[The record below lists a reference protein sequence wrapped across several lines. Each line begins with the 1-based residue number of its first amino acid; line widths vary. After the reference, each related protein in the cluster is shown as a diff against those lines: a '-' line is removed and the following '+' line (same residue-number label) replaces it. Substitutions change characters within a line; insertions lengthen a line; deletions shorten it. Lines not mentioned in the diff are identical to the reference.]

1 MIMECCDSKTQEAE
15 AAGFQVQGQS
25 ELHSKTLSQNT
36 RNQHHQQQ
44 QKTHKIK
51 LSKSIYKQ
59 SSIRSTKETSVR
71 RHA

>member
-1 MIMECCDSKTQEAE
+1 MECCDSKTQEAE

-25 ELHSKTLSQNT
+25 ELHSKTMSQNT
-36 RNQHHQQQ
+36 RNQHQQ
-44 QKTHKIK
+44 QKKHKIK
-51 LSKSIYKQ
+51 LSNSIYKQ